1 VFCIESWS
9 SSRQDGPALS
19 SGILLG
25 DGVNSAVFTCRSLTK
40 TGQVVPEGEQKL
52 HLLIEGPTPQVVKL
66 AKAEIKRILEEST
79 ERAFQ
84 REAPTTGRYNVL

>member
-1 VFCIESWS
+1 MAAINELT
-9 SSRQDGPALS
+9 GA
-19 SGILLG
+19 
-25 DGVNSAVFTCRSLTK
+25 AVTTK
-40 TGQVVPEGEQKL
+40 GRYFAPGQVVPEGEQKL